1 MGKRKGG
8 YRRKTRNL
16 MRKNVRNKGKI
27 SLTAYFQKYNAGDM
41 VTLFAEP
48 GVQNSLYNLRFHGK
62 VGMVVGQQGD
72 CYKVQIVDGGKQKV
86 IITHPI
92 HLKRP
97 GIAGAAGKK
106 AAATKAMHA
115 ASAKPV
121 APKAAPAAAPT
132 AKAAPKNA
140 KPVATRAPLKPL
152 APAAR

>member
-8 YRRKTRNL
+8 YRRKTRHL
-16 MRKNVRNKGKI
+16 MRKNVRDKGKI
-27 SLTAYFQKYNAGDM
+27 SLTAYFQKYKDGDM

-62 VGMVVGQQGD
+62 VGMIVGQQGD
-72 CYKVQIVDGGKQKV
+72 CYKVQIHDGGKQKIV
-86 IITHPI
+86 ITHPI

-106 AAATKAMHA
+106 ATATTAMFKAAGAPKKDA
-115 ASAKPV
+115 AA
-121 APKAAPAAAPT
+121 KAAPAAKP
-132 AKAAPKNA
+132 AATA

-152 APAAR
+152 APATR